1 MLIWGQCDW
10 GRPSKNIHVRLLI
23 AFDSFSTEHLLC
35 IGYFKILSKLL
46 IPLYTSDLGWF
57 HVRTSTYLIDRLT
70 SIFLVRIDKSSKHK
84 TWIISNCSLIIY
96 LSSATS
102 IGHLNLILWWIHQ
115 SSHTNFVM
123 YSGKLMSM
131 LPSQILGANSYVYD
145 IHWGSVC
152 EDSWWNCIKASM

>member
-102 IGHLNLILWWIHQ
+102 IGHLLIRPHCRNMSICSTIDPWCLLKLKPRVDPLTMEAMIHLGLDWI
-115 SSHTNFVM
+115 S
-123 YSGKLMSM
+123 
-131 LPSQILGANSYVYD
+131 
-145 IHWGSVC
+145 
-152 EDSWWNCIKASM
+152 